1 MAALTKDRATP
12 YRDGIE
18 IEFPVAANGK
28 IYSGSLVCANST
40 GYATPAADTAGL
52 KFLGVAVEQVDNNG
66 GAAGAKKVRI
76 RRVGV
81 FEFDALSISQA
92 MVGNAMYVC
101 DDHTIDDSSGPNND
115 IRVGILV
122 KYVSD
127 TKGWV
132 DINK

>member
-18 IEFPVAANGK
+18 IEFPVAANVK
-28 IYSGSLVCANST
+28 IFSGSLVCVNNS
-40 GYATPAADTAGL
+40 GYATPATDTAGL
-52 KFLGVAVEQVDNNG
+52 KFLGVAVEQVDNAG
-66 GAAGAKKVRI
+66 GANGAKKLRVR
-76 RRVGV
+76 RSGV
-81 FEFDALSISQA
+81 FEFDALSITQV
-92 MVGNAMYVC
+92 MVGNAVYVV
-101 DDHTIDDSSGPNND
+101 DDHTFDDYSGPSND
-115 IRVGILV
+115 IRIGILV